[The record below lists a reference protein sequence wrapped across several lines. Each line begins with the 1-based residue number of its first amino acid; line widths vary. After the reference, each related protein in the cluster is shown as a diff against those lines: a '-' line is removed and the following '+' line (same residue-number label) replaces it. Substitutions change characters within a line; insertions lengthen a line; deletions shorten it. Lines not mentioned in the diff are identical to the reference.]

1 MKKTLY
7 SLLFVGTFVAA
18 YNVSFSQQ
26 SYKGDVSKVEDFLK
40 EVYKNCPQ
48 YVNEEQIT
56 IAKDFLSR
64 TIVHFM
70 PKEDFN
76 HYSLSEITHKNKCNP
91 ELLYSVSSFNPSNF
105 NPLKYHFNW
114 YAEESRFYRLEGS
127 DYVIEILPKK

>member
-1 MKKTLY
+1 MKKILY
-7 SLLFVGTFVAA
+7 SLLFVVAC
-18 YNVSFSQQ
+18 NVSFSQQ
-26 SYKGDVSKVEDFLK
+26 TYRGDVSKVEDYLK

-48 YVNEEQIT
+48 YVNEEQIAM
-56 IAKDFLSR
+56 AKDFLSR
-64 TIVHFM
+64 TVVHVM
-70 PKEDFN
+70 PTEDFN
-76 HYSLSEITHKNKCNP
+76 HYSLSEITRKNKCNS